1 VHSFQALEGV
11 RVQFTHSLHILVFL
25 IMLVGMASLEGFD
38 CDPLSCFVQLFDLCQ
53 TDVVLGY
60 QLGFGIAAHVTT
72 GCSLF

>member
-1 VHSFQALEGV
+1 
-11 RVQFTHSLHILVFL
+11 
-25 IMLVGMASLEGFD
+25 MASLEGFD